1 MPDDAPNRPATSPVT
16 SYAALAARLLALP
29 PSCGPSRLVAVDGPS
44 GAGKSTFADRLAE
57 VLVGAGGA
65 PGGAGGRPPSEG
77 TVGAPVVRSDDFRVP
92 WDADPLTWWE
102 PLRRA
107 VLDPVGAGRPGALRR
122 YDWRRGAYGPAEE
135 VPAAPVLLV
144 EGVGAAW
151 AGSPAAF
158 RIWIDAPLD
167 LRRARAADR
176 DGAEYADAWDRWSAR
191 ETAFFAADGTRAR
204 ADLHVDG
211 ARLGRDRFRTTPV
224 RDGPGS
230 GR

>member
-1 MPDDAPNRPATSPVT
+1 MPDAAPKRPATTFP
-16 SYAALAARLLALP
+16 ALAARLLALP

-44 GAGKSTFADRLAE
+44 GAGKSTFADRLAG
-57 VLVGAGGA
+57 VL
-65 PGGAGGRPPSEG
+65 
-77 TVGAPVVRSDDFRVP
+77 VGAPVVRSDDFRVP

-107 VLDPVGAGRPGALRR
+107 VLDPVRAGRPGALRR
-122 YDWRRGAYGPAEE
+122 YDWRRDAYGPAEE

-158 RIWIDAPLD
+158 RIWIDAPLG

-176 DGAEYADAWDRWSAR
+176 DGPEYADAWDRWSAR

-211 ARLGRDRFRTTPV
+211 ARLGPDRFRTTPL
-224 RDGPGS
+224 RDTPGS
-230 GR
+230 SP